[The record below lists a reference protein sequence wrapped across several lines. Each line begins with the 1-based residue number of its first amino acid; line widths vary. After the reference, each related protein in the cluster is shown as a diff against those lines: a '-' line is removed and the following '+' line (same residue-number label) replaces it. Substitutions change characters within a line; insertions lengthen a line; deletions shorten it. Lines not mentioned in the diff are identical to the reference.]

1 MDSDNARSE
10 APRDQAESSFTPV
23 LRRLFHTNSALLA
36 VVFIDMDG
44 ESIDYVSGLDPF
56 EAKVAAAHMHTLL
69 NQVRAARG
77 TASLGQ
83 TLALEVV
90 ASQREAWIWRV
101 GEEYGLVAVLDTGF
115 DRTQLRDVLTLA
127 SEEFRREVGLLAPVW
142 EAFHE
147 RLSVRVRASPG
158 WQYAPEG
165 FSVGGSRIAISDV
178 LGRWTEQPL
187 VCFRVRTLDGREL
200 TLVHD
205 EGSEHWT
212 VRE

>member
-1 MDSDNARSE
+1 MDRDRRIE
-10 APRDQAESSFTPV
+10 APRDLAESGFTAV
-23 LRRLFHTNSALLA
+23 LRRVYGTNTALLA
-36 VVFIDMDG
+36 VVFIDMEG
-44 ESIDYVSGLDPF
+44 ECIDYVSGLDPF
-56 EAKVAAAHMHTLL
+56 EAKVAAAQMHTLL
-69 NQVRAARG
+69 NQVRGARG
-77 TASLGQ
+77 TVSHGE

-90 ASQREAWIWRV
+90 ASERESWIWRI
-101 GEEYGLVAVLDTGF
+101 GEEYGLVAVLETGF
-115 DRTQLRDVLTLA
+115 DRAQLREVLTGA
-127 SEEFRREVGLLAPVW
+127 SEDFRREIGLIAPVW

-158 WQYAPEG
+158 WKYAPEG